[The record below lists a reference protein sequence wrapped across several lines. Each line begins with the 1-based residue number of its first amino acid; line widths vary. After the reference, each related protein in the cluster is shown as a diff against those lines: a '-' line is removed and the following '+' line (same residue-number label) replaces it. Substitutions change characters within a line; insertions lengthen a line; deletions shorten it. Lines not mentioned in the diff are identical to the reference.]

1 MPSLP
6 AGPGRLLPLPAVFAE
21 LGIKTTKAYE
31 LIACG
36 KLHAVKLGRRTLIT
50 ESSIQ
55 ALKASLPRA
64 AIGGKAA

>member
-21 LGIKTTKAYE
+21 LGIKQTKAYE
-31 LIACG
+31 LIG
-36 KLHAVKLGRRTLIT
+36 SGQLHAVKLGRRTLVT
-50 ESSIQ
+50 EASIV

-64 AIGGKAA
+64 AIGGTA